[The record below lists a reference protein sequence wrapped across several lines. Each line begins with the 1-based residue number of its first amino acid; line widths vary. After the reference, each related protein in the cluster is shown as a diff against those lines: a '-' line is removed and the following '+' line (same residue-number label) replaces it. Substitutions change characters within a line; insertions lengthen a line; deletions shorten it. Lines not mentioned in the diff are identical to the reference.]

1 MSGLAGRRY
10 WLVGASAG
18 IGRSLAL
25 RLAREGVAVAASA
38 RNGEALAA
46 LVDEMAPVRTAK
58 GGHAAVALDVTDAA
72 SVERAFARIGDVDG
86 MIYCA
91 GAYEPMSARAPDLGA
106 LETIVDVNLT
116 GALRVLAVCV
126 PAFCRRRSGAILLVG
141 SLAGYRGL
149 PEAWGYGATKAALIH
164 LAENLRCDLAGSGV
178 RVQVC
183 NPGFVQTRLT
193 AKNAFRMPYL
203 MTPEAA
209 ARRIVRGIER
219 GRFEIAF
226 PFVMAAAFRLAA
238 LLPRALY
245 FALAARPAHP
255 PGGTP

>member
-1 MSGLAGRRY
+1 MSGLAGQRY

-25 RLAREGVAVAASA
+25 RLAREGAAVAVSA
-38 RNGEALAA
+38 RNGEALAR
-46 LVDEMAPVRTAK
+46 LVDEMAPVRTVK
-58 GGHAAVALDVTDAA
+58 GNHAAVALDVTDTG
-72 SVERAFARIGDVDG
+72 SVERAFARVGAVDG
-86 MIYCA
+86 IIYCA
-91 GAYEPMSARAPDLGA
+91 GAYEPMSARAPDLGT
-106 LETIVDVNLT
+106 LETIVDVNLM
-116 GALRVLAVCV
+116 GALRVLSVCV
-126 PAFCRRRSGAILLVG
+126 PAFWRRRTGSILLVG

-178 RVQVC
+178 RVQIC

-203 MTPEAA
+203 MTPDEAA
-209 ARRIVRGIER
+209 DRIVRGIER
-219 GRFEIAF
+219 SRFEVAF

-238 LLPRALY
+238 LLPRTLY
-245 FALAARPAHP
+245 FALAARPASP
-255 PGGTP
+255 PDGAP